1 MNPQT
6 VGKQAGRQAIII
18 TVWICTDRNQ
28 IGGKCTLRKCNDK
41 IIIIYQNL
49 ACVFFAFSP
58 TRGAQSVFVIFT
70 IMWLCL
76 CFFAPTTANRSDRS
90 VRILRHQLHPATTTR
105 HGSANML
112 SSIAFFLIF
121 CLFPKFGCRHIFFSV
136 RLFCKQC
143 RTFMHKRFTAARCK
157 QSNKAHNGRNM
168 VN

>member
-1 MNPQT
+1 M
-6 VGKQAGRQAIII
+6 
-18 TVWICTDRNQ
+18 VWICTDRNQ
-28 IGGKCTLRKCNDK
+28 IGGKCTLLKCNDK

-49 ACVFFAFSP
+49 ACFFFCILANSRCAERVCYLYNHVVVLMFFLRRPQLIVRIGRFVFFAINCIQPPLLPP
-58 TRGAQSVFVIFT
+58 TCT
-70 IMWLCL
+70 L
-76 CFFAPTTANRSDRS
+76 
-90 VRILRHQLHPATTTR
+90 